1 MADKPRRP
9 AMPGRSAFDALAG
22 GEDPA
27 EHAEAAHRTAEAL
40 VRGARDAADETLI
53 ARIVHL
59 ADEHGMD
66 LIARM
71 WASAA
76 AESLPGALW
85 RLYLLRSWVQADP
98 VVAARQFDAGRKHAE
113 VQEVIAGVVEPPGP
127 REVQLL
133 VDQVLRGIAVGDF
146 ATSLDR
152 AAAFARVVSVG
163 RGELA
168 GDDPTDSA
176 MHQTLS
182 AVRLL
187 TLADQLEAAARAER
201 AGSLA

>member
-1 MADKPRRP
+1 
-9 AMPGRSAFDALAG
+9 MPGRSAFDALAG

-98 VVAARQFDAGRKHAE
+98 VAAARQFDAGRKHAE
-113 VQEVIAGVVEPPGP
+113 VQ
-127 REVQLL
+127 
-133 VDQVLRGIAVGDF
+133 GIAVGDF

-168 GDDPTDSA
+168 GDDSTDLA